1 MIKEIPI
8 LQPTYLVISYP
19 DRLARFGLAIL
30 KQVCQLF
37 NVQIVIVKI
46 DTTTITQEQQL
57 VNAVLAILTSFACR
71 IPRARRGSL
80 QLLI

>member
-30 KQVCQLF
+30 KQMYQLF
-37 NVQIVIVKI
+37 KVQIIIAKI
-46 DTTTITQEQQL
+46 DTTTLSQEQQL
-57 VNAVLAILTSFACR
+57 INDVLAILTSFAGR
-71 IPRARRGSL
+71 IHRARRGTL
-80 QLLI
+80 Q

>member
-57 VNAVLAILTSFACR
+57 VNAVLAILTSFAGR
-71 IPRARRGSL
+71 IPRARRGTL
-80 QLLI
+80 Q